1 MNDQCVYVYI
11 YIPTYMCLDR
21 DVHAAMRIYEIIVAL
36 SPSLSLYIKICM

>member
-1 MNDQCVYVYI
+1 
-11 YIPTYMCLDR
+11 MCLDR